1 MNNSS
6 TLIIAA
12 SIIISALIVSFS
24 NRYQPS
30 PINESFVIDSWTGD
44 IYDIQGTNL
53 SEIHKN
59 LPNLEQS
66 MPNKNNKVQW
76 KIIQIIKQKF
86 YT

>member
-6 TLIIAA
+6 TLIITA

-53 SEIHKN
+53 
-59 LPNLEQS
+59 EQS
-66 MPNKNNKVQW
+66 MPNKNNKVQ
-76 KIIQIIKQKF
+76 
-86 YT
+86 

>member
-53 SEIHKN
+53 
-59 LPNLEQS
+59 EQS
-66 MPNKNNKVQW
+66 MPNKNNKVQ
-76 KIIQIIKQKF
+76 
-86 YT
+86 

>member
-1 MNNSS
+1 MN
-6 TLIIAA
+6 L
-12 SIIISALIVSFS
+12 
-24 NRYQPS
+24 
-30 PINESFVIDSWTGD
+30 FVIDSWTAD

-66 MPNKNNKVQW
+66 MPIKNNKVQW
-76 KIIQIIKQKF
+76 KIIQTIKQKF

>member
-1 MNNSS
+1 MNNTS

-12 SIIISALIVSFS
+12 SIIISAVIVSFS
-24 NRYQPS
+24 NRYTPS

-59 LPNLEQS
+59 IPVPELNI
-66 MPNKNNKVQW
+66 PNKNNKVQ
-76 KIIQIIKQKF
+76 
-86 YT
+86 

>member
-1 MNNSS
+1 MNHTS

-12 SIIISALIVSFS
+12 SIIISAVIVSFS
-24 NRYQPS
+24 NRYTPS

-59 LPNLEQS
+59 IPVPELNIPNE
-66 MPNKNNKVQW
+66 NNKVQ
-76 KIIQIIKQKF
+76 
-86 YT
+86 